1 MYIGRRYRFETSSS
15 AIRLKEARDSIE
27 YDVDERRKSSAW
39 RGHYLPVIVG
49 DVGVPHKTPA
59 YAERSTLDKPKCTQK
74 KQRLH
79 NDARFRAGFRG
90 ILFRQLLIVAC
101 LLALIAPTT
110 ANAQILVLSP
120 HPDDD
125 IITSAGII
133 YDAHRR
139 GEAVTV
145 VYLTNGDYNGIDWG
159 FIRQNEAVA
168 AQDYLGT
175 RETDLIFLGYPDGY
189 TKTVYD
195 DYPNATEG
203 FDAPNGQSFTY
214 GNRGLGASD
223 YHFYHFGVH
232 GLYNRANMVLDLKT
246 ILQTYRPAHIFT
258 TSQYDKH
265 DDHAT
270 AYRVLKDAL
279 TDVLMDSS
287 YRPVIHTTVVH
298 SPCCGPAM
306 GGREP
311 FWPDPADPSH
321 YHSILPDIPTIPL
334 VWNQRESLDVPL
346 VMQQTSLSS
355 NIKNLAIQAHASQ
368 NTGEHFLERFLHK
381 DEFFWPEDPR
391 GLNAPPIVNAGTD
404 QLVQTG
410 DTVTLNGTASLDPEG
425 QPLIFQWT
433 QVDGPPVTLM
443 GAGTVGPTFTAPHL
457 AQTTSLVFR
466 LVVGDGQYVSPP
478 DLVTVTVSAS
488 AGGSGAPATPSGLV
502 ATAASSSQINLT
514 WVDNATNETSY
525 RVERST
531 DGTNFTTLATLG
543 ANVTNYANTGL
554 TASTTYYYRVL
565 ASNSVGNSGYSNIAS
580 ATTSAAGT
588 STNIAPLAAV
598 TASSENPADG
608 QQAIKA
614 VDGVVDGWPGD
625 YTREWATNGQRTG
638 AWIKLTWSAF
648 YLVDKI
654 VLYDRPNSND
664 RVTGG
669 TLTFS
674 DGSSLT
680 VTSLSNNGA
689 ANAVTFT
696 PRNVNSVTFTITSV
710 SATTQNVGLAE
721 IQVYGR

>member
-1 MYIGRRYRFETSSS
+1 LGS
-15 AIRLKEARDSIE
+15 
-27 YDVDERRKSSAW
+27 
-39 RGHYLPVIVG
+39 
-49 DVGVPHKTPA
+49 
-59 YAERSTLDKPKCTQK
+59 
-74 KQRLH
+74 
-79 NDARFRAGFRG
+79 
-90 ILFRQLLIVAC
+90 VA
-101 LLALIAPTT
+101 ATA

-125 IITSAGII
+125 IITSAGVI
-133 YDAHRR
+133 YEAHRR

-145 VYLTNGDYNGIDWG
+145 VYFTNGDYNGVDWG
-159 FIRQNEAVA
+159 FIRQNEAVV

-175 RETDLIFLGYPDGY
+175 RETELIFLGYPDGY
-189 TKTVYD
+189 TKIVYD

-223 YHFYHFGVH
+223 YHFYRFGVH

-258 TSQYDKH
+258 TGQYDKH

-279 TDVLMDSS
+279 TDVLIDSS
-287 YRPVIHTTVVH
+287 YKPVIHTTVVH
-298 SPCCGPAM
+298 SPCCDPAM

-311 FWPDPADPSH
+311 FWPAPPDPSR
-321 YHSILPDIPTIPL
+321 YYSVLPDIPTVPL

-355 NIKNLAIQAHASQ
+355 NIKNLAIEAHASQ
-368 NTGEHFLERFLHK
+368 NNGENFLPRFLHK
-381 DEFFWPEDPR
+381 DEVFWSEDPR
-391 GLNAPPIVNAGTD
+391 RLNAPPIVNAGAD
-404 QLVQTG
+404 QQVQTG

-433 QVDGPPVTLM
+433 QVEGPVVTLV
-443 GAGTVGPTFTAPHL
+443 GAGTSEPTFTAPQL

-466 LVVGDGQYVSPP
+466 LVVGDGQYISPP
-478 DLVTVTVSAS
+478 DLVTVTVSVS
-488 AGGSGAPATPSGLV
+488 GGGVGAPVTPSGLV

-514 WVDNATNETSY
+514 WLDNATNETGY

-531 DGTNFTTLATLG
+531 DGTNFTTIATLG
-543 ANVTNYANTGL
+543 ANVTTYASTGL

-588 STNIAPLAAV
+588 STNIAPLATV
-598 TASSENPADG
+598 TASSENATDG

-625 YTREWATNGQRTG
+625 YTREWATSGQRVG
-638 AWIKLTWSAF
+638 AWIKLSWSTS
-648 YLVDKI
+648 YMVDKI

-674 DGSSLT
+674 DGTSIS

-689 ANAVTFT
+689 AKTVILP

-710 SATTQNVGLAE
+710 SAGTQNVGLAE
-721 IQVYGR
+721 IEVYGR